1 MHLISA
7 SKSFVIR
14 STSLH
19 TKAPMKTTIDIPEK
33 ELKDAMKF
41 TKANTKRDAVVQ
53 ALEDFN
59 RRQRMADLIKYT
71 GTFKSMA
78 TMEEIDAL
86 DLARTKQ
93 IFGE

>member
-1 MHLISA
+1 
-7 SKSFVIR
+7 
-14 STSLH
+14 
-19 TKAPMKTTIDIPEK
+19 MKTTIDIPEK

-41 TKANTKRDAVVQ
+41 TKAKTKRDAVVQ

-78 TMEEIDAL
+78 TMKEIDAL

>member
-1 MHLISA
+1 
-7 SKSFVIR
+7 
-14 STSLH
+14 
-19 TKAPMKTTIDIPEK
+19 MKTTIDIPEK

-41 TKANTKRDAVVQ
+41 TKAKTKRDAVVQ

-59 RRQRMADLIKYT
+59 RRKRMADLIKYT
-71 GTFKSMA
+71 GTFKSMS

-86 DLARTKQ
+86 DLARTKK